1 VIRRRRQNAWISIS
15 ILSLVFASILLSVG
29 GLIWRQ
35 SRALEALA
43 KLDEVRRDL
52 SFAEAERTELERRIQ
67 GLESRARISSVAVE
81 HLGMH
86 HPDASEI
93 VLLAGAYR

>member
-1 VIRRRRQNAWISIS
+1 M
-15 ILSLVFASILLSVG
+15 
-29 GLIWRQ
+29 
-35 SRALEALA
+35 
-43 KLDEVRRDL
+43 RRDL